1 MSDLAMLNVLV
12 LVGLCVSLSVIAY
25 ITRSCLKNNTGGGAR
40 GTGLKP
46 GRRSI
51 R

>member
-12 LVGLCVSLSVIAY
+12 LVVLCVSLGAIAF

-40 GTGLKP
+40 STGLRP
-46 GRRSI
+46 GRRSV